1 MNARE
6 FAERALLGTL
16 LQTPGHIRELG
27 WLQAEDFRG
36 PGYQVLYR
44 TIGEVVRDHDAAVAA
59 QAADATNQQAPHD
72 VPAMNAL
79 TMLKRLQ
86 RDSDPSVKRSSA
98 LTAPGL
104 HVLLSTAPP
113 ERVAQPQAYAMIVCE
128 SSIRRQVQAAG
139 IRVGAAAETSPDL
152 DAMLAVVETAL
163 TEVDAV
169 RQRWD
174 DLHPAPGLT
183 GGQDEHASAAESRA
197 LREPVVF
204 DDAVPTDRLDTVA
217 QRNAEY
223 GLVSEALANP
233 PVLEEL
239 ADRVHPEDF
248 GDDHLG
254 NTFRAIISVHAE
266 ATATGVTVDAVT
278 VAWQQQRQEP
288 VHGPGLAVHELN
300 ELGQTIPL
308 GANHASRCASDVLRG
323 SLSRLTET
331 AAQSVAEAAQHPG
344 LQPGDMLHTST
355 QALEA
360 VMHMAR
366 RTAAPAASLAQQAS
380 PNRPASTKPPAP
392 VQQVCTT
399 GPLRPGRT
407 TARRDEIGR

>member
-16 LQTPGHIRELG
+16 LQTPGHVRELS

-36 PGYQVLYR
+36 QGYQVLYR
-44 TIGEVVRDHDAAVAA
+44 TIGEVVREHDAAVAA
-59 QAADATNQQAPHD
+59 QAVDARNHQAPHD
-72 VPAMNAL
+72 VPSLNAV
-79 TMLKRLQ
+79 TMLQRLQ
-86 RDSDPSVKRSSA
+86 RDRDPSVQRSSA

-104 HVLLSTAPP
+104 HQLLSTAPP
-113 ERVAQPQAYAMIVCE
+113 ERVAQPQAYAMIVLE

-139 IRVGAAAETSPDL
+139 MRVGAAAETSPDL
-152 DAMLAVVETAL
+152 AAMLSVVETAL

-183 GGQDEHASAAESRA
+183 GDEHEIVPQARES
-197 LREPVVF
+197 VVF
-204 DDAVPTDRLDTVA
+204 DEAIPNELLDTVA

-233 PVLEEL
+233 PVLDEL
-239 ADRVHPEDF
+239 ADRVRPEDF
-248 GDDHLG
+248 GDEHLG
-254 NTFRAIISVHAE
+254 NTYRAIISVHAE

-288 VHGPGLAVHELN
+288 VHGPGLAIPELN

-308 GANHASRCASDVLRG
+308 GANHARRCAVDVLRG

-344 LQPGDMLHTST
+344 LQPGDVLHTST

-360 VMHMAR
+360 VVHMAR

-380 PNRPASTKPPAP
+380 PSRPASTKPPAP
-392 VQQVCTT
+392 TQQVCNTV
-399 GPLRPGRT
+399 PLRPGRT
-407 TARRDEIGR
+407 AAARRDEIGR